1 MRKQTKRAAAI
12 VMAAAMTTTLL
23 AGCGGSGSSAAAS
36 ESAESTTSEASS
48 EASTGEAA
56 ASGSY
61 TDYSAGFPERVTIQ
75 IPVYDRGFE
84 NWNVA
89 DNYYTQWV
97 QQEFGEKY
105 NVDVEYVA
113 ISRSNEVT
121 DYMQMIAAGTA
132 PDIIMHY
139 DMPQAVS
146 YYDEGAMQDI
156 DYDELAFYAPTY
168 WAKLQE
174 TIEPYRTIDHHQAF
188 IFAERDPYY
197 YNWVTLIRKDWCDQ
211 VGMEVPTTWEELQEV
226 LAAWQEAGLGTYNHE
241 LIIGSFTYFYPWIEE
256 GTTDEELALYLDL
269 NVAPFT
275 WSATENYLRAFNE
288 MYNAGTLD
296 PNFYLTTDDAME
308 KGKFVSGECGTY
320 SFYMSNGTDVFT
332 SLLAN
337 DPDAEVA
344 ILNSTPSIVAE
355 GYTPYY
361 YEYPSYGMIMGINSQ
376 STDEERA
383 AVYMFL
389 EWLSQPENLTYMQY
403 GVEGETYTVGEDG
416 INTLVADYTGEAALS
431 QNQNKDYWCLVVESI
446 TYGDEEMDL
455 TANKSLLAPAGYED
469 LIQQSYD
476 MCKANEDAGL
486 ISPIFTSVVESSAD
500 YTADLK
506 ALWQEAYVACITAA
520 PEDFDATYE
529 EYCQEYLDAG
539 YQDILDEKQEL
550 IDAGSVIYA
559 E

>member
-1 MRKQTKRAAAI
+1 
-12 VMAAAMTTTLL
+12 
-23 AGCGGSGSSAAAS
+23 
-36 ESAESTTSEASS
+36 
-48 EASTGEAA
+48 
-56 ASGSY
+56 
-61 TDYSAGFPERVTIQ
+61 
-75 IPVYDRGFE
+75 
-84 NWNVA
+84 
-89 DNYYTQWV
+89 
-97 QQEFGEKY
+97 
-105 NVDVEYVA
+105 
-113 ISRSNEVT
+113 
-121 DYMQMIAAGTA
+121 
-132 PDIIMHY
+132 
-139 DMPQAVS
+139 
-146 YYDEGAMQDI
+146 
-156 DYDELAFYAPTY
+156 
-168 WAKLQE
+168 
-174 TIEPYRTIDHHQAF
+174 
-188 IFAERDPYY
+188 
-197 YNWVTLIRKDWCDQ
+197 
-211 VGMEVPTTWEELQEV
+211 
-226 LAAWQEAGLGTYNHE
+226 
-241 LIIGSFTYFYPWIEE
+241 
-256 GTTDEELALYLDL
+256 
-269 NVAPFT
+269 
-275 WSATENYLRAFNE
+275 

-506 ALWQEAYVACITAA
+506 ALWQEAYVACITVA

-529 EYCQEYLDAG
+529 EYAALDCEYLDAG

>member
-168 WAKLQE
+168 WAKMQE
-174 TIEPYRTIDHHQAF
+174 TIETYGTIDDHQAF

-337 DPDAEVA
+337 DPNAEVA

-361 YEYPSYGMIMGINSQ
+361 YEYPSFGMIMGINSQ

>member
-36 ESAESTTSEASS
+36 ESAESTTSEASR

-168 WAKLQE
+168 WAKMQE
-174 TIEPYRTIDHHQAF
+174 TIETYGTIDDHQAF

>member
-121 DYMQMIAAGTA
+121 DYMQMMAAGTA

-168 WAKLQE
+168 WAKMQE
-174 TIEPYRTIDHHQAF
+174 TIETYGTIDDHQAF
-188 IFAERDPYY
+188 FFAERDPYY

-403 GVEGETYTVGEDG
+403 GVEGEIYTVGEDG

>member
-1 MRKQTKRAAAI
+1 MRKQIKRAAAI

-168 WAKLQE
+168 WAKMQE
-174 TIEPYRTIDHHQAF
+174 TIETYGTIDDHQAF

-416 INTLVADYTGEAALS
+416 INTLVADYTGEASLS

>member
-1 MRKQTKRAAAI
+1 MRKQIKRAAAI

-97 QQEFGEKY
+97 QQEFGKKY

-168 WAKLQE
+168 WAKMQE
-174 TIEPYRTIDHHQAF
+174 TIETYGTIDDHQAF

>member
-168 WAKLQE
+168 WAKMQE
-174 TIEPYRTIDHHQAF
+174 TIETYGTIDDHQAF

-256 GTTDEELALYLDL
+256 GTTDEEFALYLDL

-361 YEYPSYGMIMGINSQ
+361 YDYPSYGMIMGINSQ

>member
-168 WAKLQE
+168 WAKMQE
-174 TIEPYRTIDHHQAF
+174 TIETYGTIDDHQAF

-403 GVEGETYTVGEDG
+403 GVEGETCTVGEDG

>member
-1 MRKQTKRAAAI
+1 MRKQIKRAAAI

-168 WAKLQE
+168 WAKMQE
-174 TIEPYRTIDHHQAF
+174 TIETYGTIDDHQAF

-539 YQDILDEKQEL
+539 YQNILDEKQEL

>member
-168 WAKLQE
+168 WAKMQE
-174 TIEPYRTIDHHQAF
+174 TIETYGTIDDHQAF

-476 MCKANEDAGL
+476 MCKANKDAGL

>member
-1 MRKQTKRAAAI
+1 MRKQIKRAAAI

-168 WAKLQE
+168 WAKMQE
-174 TIEPYRTIDHHQAF
+174 TIETYGTIDDHQAF

-403 GVEGETYTVGEDG
+403 GVEGETYTMGEDG

>member
-1 MRKQTKRAAAI
+1 MRKQTNRVVAI
-12 VMAAAMTTTLL
+12 FMAAAMTTTLL

-36 ESAESTTSEASS
+36 ESESTTSEASS

-168 WAKLQE
+168 WAKMQE
-174 TIEPYRTIDHHQAF
+174 TIETYGTIDDHQAF

-337 DPDAEVA
+337 DPNAEVA

>member
-1 MRKQTKRAAAI
+1 MRKQIKRAAAI

-23 AGCGGSGSSAAAS
+23 AGCGDSGSSAAAS

-168 WAKLQE
+168 WAKMQE
-174 TIEPYRTIDHHQAF
+174 TIETYGTIDDHQAF

>member
-1 MRKQTKRAAAI
+1 MRKQIKRAAAI

-36 ESAESTTSEASS
+36 ESESTTSEASS

-168 WAKLQE
+168 WAKMQE
-174 TIEPYRTIDHHQAF
+174 TIETYGTIDDHQAF

-337 DPDAEVA
+337 DPNAEVA

>member
-168 WAKLQE
+168 WAKMQE
-174 TIEPYRTIDHHQAF
+174 TIENYGTIDDHQAF

>member
-1 MRKQTKRAAAI
+1 MRKQIKRAAAI

-168 WAKLQE
+168 WAKMQE
-174 TIEPYRTIDHHQAF
+174 TIETYGTIDDHQAF

-211 VGMEVPTTWEELQEV
+211 VGMKVPTTWEELQEV

>member
-168 WAKLQE
+168 WAKMQE
-174 TIEPYRTIDHHQAF
+174 TIETYGTIDDHQAF

-211 VGMEVPTTWEELQEV
+211 VGMEVPTTWEELQDV

>member
-12 VMAAAMTTTLL
+12 VMAAAMTTTLME
-23 AGCGGSGSSAAAS
+23 GCGGSGSSAAAS

-168 WAKLQE
+168 WAKMQE
-174 TIEPYRTIDHHQAF
+174 TIETYGTIDDHQAF

-337 DPDAEVA
+337 DPNAEVA

>member
-168 WAKLQE
+168 WAKMQE
-174 TIEPYRTIDHHQAF
+174 TIETYGTIDDHQAF

-241 LIIGSFTYFYPWIEE
+241 LIIGSFTYCYPWIEE

>member
-1 MRKQTKRAAAI
+1 MRKQIKRAAAI

-168 WAKLQE
+168 WAKMQE
-174 TIEPYRTIDHHQAF
+174 TIETYGTIDDHQAF

-403 GVEGETYTVGEDG
+403 GVEGETYTVGEGG

>member
-1 MRKQTKRAAAI
+1 
-12 VMAAAMTTTLL
+12 MAAAMTTTLL

-168 WAKLQE
+168 WAKMQE
-174 TIEPYRTIDHHQAF
+174 TIETYGTIDDHQAF

-403 GVEGETYTVGEDG
+403 GVEGETYTMGEDG

>member
-36 ESAESTTSEASS
+36 ESESTTSEASS

-156 DYDELAFYAPTY
+156 DHDELAFYAPTY
-168 WAKLQE
+168 WAKMQE
-174 TIEPYRTIDHHQAF
+174 TIETYGTIDDHQAF

>member
-1 MRKQTKRAAAI
+1 MRKQTKRAATI

-168 WAKLQE
+168 WAKMQE
-174 TIEPYRTIDHHQAF
+174 TIETYGTIDDHQAF

>member
-1 MRKQTKRAAAI
+1 MNPPNPPRARLRA
-12 VMAAAMTTTLL
+12 
-23 AGCGGSGSSAAAS
+23 
-36 ESAESTTSEASS
+36 SEASS

-168 WAKLQE
+168 WAKMQE
-174 TIEPYRTIDHHQAF
+174 TIETYGTIDDHQAF

>member
-168 WAKLQE
+168 WAKMQE
-174 TIEPYRTIDHHQAF
+174 TIETYGTIDDHQAF

-476 MCKANEDAGL
+476 MCKASEDAGL

>member
-168 WAKLQE
+168 WAKMQE
-174 TIEPYRTIDHHQAF
+174 TIETYGTIDDHQAF

-520 PEDFDATYE
+520 PEDFDATYA

>member
-168 WAKLQE
+168 WAKMQE
-174 TIEPYRTIDHHQAF
+174 TIETYGTIDDHQAF

-403 GVEGETYTVGEDG
+403 GVEGETYTVGEGG

>member
-36 ESAESTTSEASS
+36 ESESTTSEASS

-168 WAKLQE
+168 WAKMQE
-174 TIEPYRTIDHHQAF
+174 TIETYGTIDDHQAF

-241 LIIGSFTYFYPWIEE
+241 LVTGSFTYFYPWIEE